1 MLRRA
6 SFVLVPL
13 ALITFAAV
21 GQPALAAKPSGGGG
35 GGGKAGAP
43 KAPGFTAPIVLPGSG
58 DDGGN
63 EPTIAI
69 SNSGVRYVAW
79 QSPGEFARSSDGV
92 NWTNTGFADTGAAGD
107 VHNQVDAAGALYNV
121 QICGGVTEL
130 HNCLYRS
137 LDGGTTWETRS
148 IIADMHPGAA
158 DRPWIDVYPKK
169 TSGAWNSD
177 QTTVYLEYHTFSPE
191 ELAYVTVSHDG
202 GATFSEPK
210 FITSSTNAIVSS
222 GCNTVPGGVAVNQSS
237 PNGQLVYALWLSGND
252 VESNAQTG
260 CNYSQIGPFNKAWL
274 STSTDGGTTWTAHQA
289 WLGNFDLTTKIG
301 DNADKIFA
309 SFALDQAGQVQ
320 VVLPVRHEDDPV
332 TFAATGT
339 ETPQSTDLYILTS
352 PDQGAHWTQPFKIN
366 QTTGSYFFPWI
377 TAGSSGRLDIV
388 YYRSSTLM
396 PNDDTSQW
404 FIGFTQVLGAV
415 AARTGST
422 ASYSGTLTV
431 SEQLLDPEAVHIGG
445 ICSFGLFCA
454 ALPSSNRNLA
464 DSIAVVLDPAGGAN
478 AVYTVD
484 APGQLASGEGDSH
497 VEYVC
502 QSSGPSAFTS
512 VKSISGCYKGTA

>member
-6 SFVLVPL
+6 FLGLVAF
-13 ALITFAAV
+13 ALVTFAAI
-21 GQPALAAKPSGGGG
+21 GQPAMAAKSGGGSKG
-35 GGGKAGAP
+35 AAP
-43 KAPGFTAPIVLPGSG
+43 KAPGFTSPIVLPGSG

-92 NWTNTGFADTGAAGD
+92 SWTNTGFADEGAAGD

-121 QICGGVTEL
+121 QICGGITEL

-137 LDGGTTWETRS
+137 LDGGATWETRS

-202 GATFSEPK
+202 GASFSEPK
-210 FITSSTNAIVSS
+210 IITSSTNAIVSS
-222 GCNTVPGGVAVNQSS
+222 GCNTVPGGVVVDQK
-237 PNGQLVYALWLSGND
+237 NGSGQRVFALWLSGND

-260 CNYSQIGPFNKAWL
+260 CNYTQIGPFNKAWL
-274 STSTDGGTTWTAHQA
+274 STSEDGGGTWTANQV
-289 WLGNFDLTTKIG
+289 WLGSFDLVTKIG

-309 SFALDQAGQVQ
+309 SFAVDNAGQVQ
-320 VVLPVRHEDDPV
+320 VALPVRHNDDPV
-332 TFAATGT
+332 TFAAAGT
-339 ETPQSTDLYILTS
+339 ETPQSTDLYIVTS
-352 PDQGAHWTQPFKIN
+352 PDKGQHWTQPFKVN

-377 TAGSSGRLDIV
+377 TAGDAGRLDLV
-388 YYRSSTLM
+388 YYRSATLT
-396 PNDDTSQW
+396 PNATDAVW
-404 FIGFTQVLGAV
+404 YIGFTQVLGAV
-415 AARTGST
+415 AQPTGST
-422 ASYSGTLTV
+422 ASYTGTVTV
-431 SEQLLDPEAVHIGG
+431 SEQLLDPEAVHVGG

-454 ALPSSNRNLA
+454 ALPTSNRNLA
-464 DSIAVVLDPAGGAN
+464 DSIAVVLDPSGGAN

-484 APGQLASGEGDSH
+484 APGQLANGEGDSH
-497 VEYVC
+497 IEYVC
-502 QSSGPSAFTS
+502 QSSGPSAFAS
-512 VKSISGCYKGTA
+512 VKVITGCFKAPTG